1 MDIIEQAAKRLA
13 ELRNSGVDVP
23 DTGGMGDAAIKPAPD
38 AARTASTVQS
48 DANPADSR
56 GEVAP
61 TNFPAR
67 RADESG
73 AETAR
78 PVGGGGGSAPGT
90 AAHRVEIDLDGLA
103 SRGIITPDTA
113 RSQLGAELRILKRPL
128 LRNVS
133 GKGAAR
139 IKDANL
145 IMITSAVPGEGKSY
159 LAANLAMSIA
169 MELDHTVLLVDA
181 DVERPSLPRVLGF
194 GHDHG
199 KGLLDVLID
208 SELDLGQVMIK
219 TNIDKLSILPAGTP
233 HPRATELL
241 ASGAMNRLL
250 AEMVQRY
257 SDRIIIFDSPPLL
270 VTTEARVLAAHM
282 GQVVMVVKAES
293 TSHSEVK
300 HAVAA
305 LEVCPVKMVVL
316 NQTRGHF
323 DGHGYGYGYGY
334 GYESAQEEQARDQ
347 VGIR

>member
-13 ELRNSGVDVP
+13 ELRKSGVDVP
-23 DTGGMGDAAIKPAPD
+23 DPGGMDDAAIKPASD
-38 AARTASTVQS
+38 ATSTVFTAQPGAS
-48 DANPADSR
+48 PADSR
-56 GEVAP
+56 SYAALGD
-61 TNFPAR
+61 FPDKR
-67 RADESG
+67 VDEPG
-73 AETAR
+73 AGLAR
-78 PVGGGGGSAPGT
+78 PATGEDGIASST
-90 AAHRVEIDLDGLA
+90 AMRRVEIDLVGLA

-128 LRNVS
+128 LRNAS

-194 GHDHG
+194 DHDHG

-219 TNIDKLSILPAGTP
+219 TNIDKLSILPSGTP

-241 ASGAMNRLL
+241 ASGGMNKLL

-316 NQTRGHF
+316 NQTTGHF

-334 GYESAQEEQARDQ
+334 GYESGPEAQVRDQ
-347 VGIR
+347 AGIR